1 MDTRSKWVI
10 AFFLLFAAFSV
21 SLWWINGQTVNGLQ
35 VLLMAALG
43 LGMMISG
50 IGAAVSILEGVRRRG

>member
-1 MDTRSKWVI
+1 MNTRSKWVI

-21 SLWWINGQTVNGLQ
+21 SLWWINGQTVDGLQ